1 MCRRSLLVV
10 TLVGFLALSGHA
22 QEDDDEPPEPLPDEM
37 QDARDLPDSPG
48 DVNDLQ
54 RAFKNVNLED
64 VLTRF
69 GKLLSEYHWS
79 DGLFREFNHWTDKD
93 AAGEQNLGFQEV
105 RSLLQD
111 IGLGNL
117 LLRGELATALIQA
130 CDRTGDKRINTVEFA
145 AVVNVGSCWLQNATD
160 GDVLGP
166 GRQLAAAMEAAPGPY
181 AAASLLGDS
190 VRACEAETRAISE
203 LWTLWAPW
211 LKSLEASVMPPA
223 TLASAEACT
232 DAAADALLG
241 PEPGKPVMVDGA
253 LVAPKRGGK
262 KRPQKVGRASVRNE
276 LRKRGVRAFLVRVV
290 AADAI
295 VKLGDTSGDKQLDRD
310 ELKAAAARP
319 CAVAAAAAERGVT
332 LADVGR
338 FAALGG
344 YTPAQFRADLDADAS
359 DALAAARAAAAATEP
374 PTPDEVA
381 ALAEAYVRLAPL
393 KATKDE
399 L

>member
-1 MCRRSLLVV
+1 MVRRTLLLV

-181 AAASLLGDS
+181 
-190 VRACEAETRAISE
+190 TRRRRCS
-203 LWTLWAPW
+203 
-211 LKSLEASVMPPA
+211 A
-223 TLASAEACT
+223 TRC
-232 DAAADALLG
+232 
-241 PEPGKPVMVDGA
+241 
-253 LVAPKRGGK
+253 
-262 KRPQKVGRASVRNE
+262 
-276 LRKRGVRAFLVRVV
+276 
-290 AADAI
+290 
-295 VKLGDTSGDKQLDRD
+295 
-310 ELKAAAARP
+310 
-319 CAVAAAAAERGVT
+319 
-332 LADVGR
+332 
-338 FAALGG
+338 
-344 YTPAQFRADLDADAS
+344 
-359 DALAAARAAAAATEP
+359 ARARRRRTRSPSSGRCGRRGSSRSRRA
-374 PTPDEVA
+374 
-381 ALAEAYVRLAPL
+381 
-393 KATKDE
+393 
-399 L
+399 